1 MVVKLKLFNIS
12 RDKVVYREM
21 ANVLS
26 GLWRIG
32 TWLLNVEENRNLQQ
46 QWHDRC
52 FLLPLVLAKIRL
64 WTIFCKT
71 FCIIVNKSCFGKKK
85 KGKNK
90 TKD

>member
-1 MVVKLKLFNIS
+1 
-12 RDKVVYREM
+12 M

-46 QWHDRC
+46 QWHDRS

-85 KGKNK
+85 GKGKK
-90 TKD
+90 TKRLKTKQKKEKNI

>member
-1 MVVKLKLFNIS
+1 
-12 RDKVVYREM
+12 M

-71 FCIIVNKSCFGKKK
+71 FCIIVNKSCFEKKK
-85 KGKNK
+85 KKEK
-90 TKD
+90 TKQKIKNNNKKKKEKNI